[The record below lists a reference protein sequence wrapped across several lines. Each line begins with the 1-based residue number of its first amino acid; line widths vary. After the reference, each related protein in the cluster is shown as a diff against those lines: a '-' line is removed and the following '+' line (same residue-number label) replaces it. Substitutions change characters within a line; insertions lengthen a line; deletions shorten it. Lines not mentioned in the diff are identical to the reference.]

1 MQYFLRKTKLSDKD
15 YIKISEL
22 PYPQQIEIFNTR
34 AMNMVKKKVDEGQK
48 VYNTRHKEKKD
59 KEQEKE
65 TKTKNLRRSERIST
79 PNQGK

>member
-1 MQYFLRKTKLSDKD
+1 MQYCLRKTKLSDKD

-48 VYNTRHKEKKD
+48 VYNTRHKEKKI
-59 KEQEKE
+59 
-65 TKTKNLRRSERIST
+65 KNKKKKLKQKI
-79 PNQGK
+79 